1 MYWSVSLF
9 GTFLS
14 NLPQD
19 QAEHLHFQ
27 TSSLAECAQASC
39 RVTRD
44 GRRWPTLTGPATES
58 VGGVEASLERLVSI
72 YGINEWNFMRRV
84 RRFHVNK
91 REEEPCL
98 ARNDSGARRW
108 SFAWRISLAVEQ
120 ARCAGVSWC
129 TRHALCEE
137 EPHDCCVVA
146 LGPVPLASPESDKRQ
161 TKWKG
166 RVPTAP
172 TSLP

>member
-27 TSSLAECAQASC
+27 TSSLAERAQASC

-58 VGGVEASLERLVSI
+58 VGGVEASLERLLSI

-91 REEEPCL
+91 K
-98 ARNDSGARRW
+98 
-108 SFAWRISLAVEQ
+108 
-120 ARCAGVSWC
+120 
-129 TRHALCEE
+129 EE
-137 EPHDCCVVA
+137 EPHPARNDNGTSRGGFRWRSSRRGAPGFRGAHDTRCV
-146 LGPVPLASPESDKRQ
+146 KR
-161 TKWKG
+161 
-166 RVPTAP
+166 
-172 TSLP
+172 SLMTVV